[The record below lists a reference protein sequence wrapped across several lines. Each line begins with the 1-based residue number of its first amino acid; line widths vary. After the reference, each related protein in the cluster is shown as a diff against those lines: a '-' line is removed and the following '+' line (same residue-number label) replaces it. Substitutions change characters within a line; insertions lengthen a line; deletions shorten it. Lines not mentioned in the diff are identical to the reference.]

1 MRAGAGGT
9 QHHEPPEVAWALPE
23 VEVGVELEV
32 MPLEPVELEEEEPVL
47 VELEEAPEEPV
58 LVDPVEEPVLAD
70 PVEEDEPVEVRLV
83 EASAVCVDPGRTK
96 ATALAATT
104 LATPTVAVT
113 TRIRAR
119 PRVLAVTAS
128 AIGPGCELEL
138 VMSFSL
144 QAGARGPLQ
153 ATSELPMNSDAYLVP
168 DHRQAIRMR
177 QSWSRRGRSRRRS
190 RKAQRRP
197 ARARAGRKAGWIWG
211 VLAELEAAGLITLA
225 DKSYQGSAYAK
236 IPYRGQNKPE
246 SQKKANRA
254 HAKLRSP
261 GERAN
266 AQLKTWHILRKLRC
280 CPWRAG
286 QLTKAIHV
294 LQVREA

>member
-47 VELEEAPEEPV
+47 VEPEEPV
-58 LVDPVEEPVLAD
+58 LAELEEPVLAD
-70 PVEEDEPVEVRLV
+70 PVEDDEPVEVRLV
-83 EASAVCVDPGRTK
+83 AASAVCVDPGRTK

-153 ATSELPMNSDAYLVP
+153 AASELPMN
-168 DHRQAIRMR
+168 RE
-177 QSWSRRGRSRRRS
+177 
-190 RKAQRRP
+190 
-197 ARARAGRKAGWIWG
+197 ARAGHSARP
-211 VLAELEAAGLITLA
+211 EAANRRG
-225 DKSYQGSAYAK
+225 GRH
-236 IPYRGQNKPE
+236 YRPT
-246 SQKKANRA
+246 R
-254 HAKLRSP
+254 P
-261 GERAN
+261 
-266 AQLKTWHILRKLRC
+266 
-280 CPWRAG
+280 
-286 QLTKAIHV
+286 
-294 LQVREA
+294 QVRW